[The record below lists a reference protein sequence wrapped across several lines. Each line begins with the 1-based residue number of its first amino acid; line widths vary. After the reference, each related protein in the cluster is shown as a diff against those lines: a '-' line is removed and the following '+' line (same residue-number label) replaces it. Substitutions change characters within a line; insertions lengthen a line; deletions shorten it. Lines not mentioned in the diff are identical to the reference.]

1 MQKLSKMN
9 FRFTILSALTLLL
22 ASCVSSKKHQ
32 KALDDYTVLNNKYTQ
47 LQEDL
52 KNCEKDL
59 VKASN
64 FLQTAENNNA
74 LLKDQINQFK
84 EQQSNLQ
91 STNQAVLG
99 RLEDLSVLSG
109 KQAESVQKS
118 LEKLAERDAYIK
130 DLQGAMA
137 RKDSLNMALVM
148 NLKGSLANVQDD
160 DIDIQVEK
168 GVVYISISDKLLFPT
183 GSYELSSKAMNVL
196 GKVAEVLK
204 NQPNIEF
211 IVEGHTDNVP
221 IKGGQLKDNWD
232 LSVLRATSVVRTLQ
246 SRFGIEPRRMTAG
259 GRAEYVPI
267 ASNATAS
274 GKAANRR
281 TRIVVLP
288 ELDQFF
294 QLLTPNTTAEKP
306 AGK

>member
-1 MQKLSKMN
+1 MKGTWTL
-9 FRFTILSALTLLL
+9 AAAALLL
-22 ASCVSSKKHQ
+22 TSCVSSKKFKQ
-32 KALDDYTVLNNKYTQ
+32 AQDDYAVLNNKYTQ

-59 VKASN
+59 LKASS

-74 LLKDQINQFK
+74 NLK
-84 EQQSNLQ
+84 EQIKNLKEQASNLQ
-91 STNQAVLG
+91 NTNIQMLG
-99 RLEDLSVLSG
+99 RLEDLSVLSS

-118 LEKLAERDAYIK
+118 LEKLAERDMYIK
-130 DLQGAMA
+130 DLQGAIA

-148 NLKGSLANVQDD
+148 NLKGSLGAVADD
-160 DIDIQVEK
+160 DINIEVDK
-168 GVVYISISDKLLFPT
+168 GVVYINISDKLLFAT
-183 GSYELSSKAMNVL
+183 GSYEVSPRAMSVL
-196 GKVAEVLK
+196 EKVATVLN

-211 IVEGHTDNVP
+211 MVEGHTDNVP
-221 IKGGQLKDNWD
+221 IKGGTLRDNWD
-232 LSVLRATSVVRTLQ
+232 LSVLRAASVVRILQ
-246 SRFGIEPRRMTAG
+246 TKYGLDPKRMTAA
-259 GRAEYVPI
+259 GRSEYVPV
-267 ASNATAS
+267 SNNSTAA
-274 GKAANRR
+274 GRAANRR

>member
-1 MQKLSKMN
+1 MKKLMMPVAGLVVL
-9 FRFTILSALTLLL
+9 LS
-22 ASCVSSKKHQ
+22 SCVSSKKFQ
-32 KALDDYTVLNNKYTQ
+32 QAQDDYAVLNNKYTQ

-64 FLQTAENNNA
+64 FLQTSENNNA
-74 LLKDQINQFK
+74 NLKEQLKTYKDQT
-84 EQQSNLQ
+84 SNLQ
-91 STNQAVLG
+91 STNTQVLG
-99 RLEDLSVLSG
+99 RLEDLSVLSS
-109 KQAESVQKS
+109 KQAESVQQS
-118 LEKLAERDAYIK
+118 LAKLAERDIYIK

-148 NLKGSLANVQDD
+148 NLKGSLGPIADD
-160 DIDIQVEK
+160 DINVEVDK
-168 GVVYISISDKLLFPT
+168 GVVYINISDKLLFTT
-183 GSYELSSKAMNVL
+183 GSYDVNPKAMNVL
-196 GKVAEVLK
+196 EKVATVLK

-211 IVEGHTDNVP
+211 MVEGHTDNVP
-221 IKGGQLKDNWD
+221 IKGGALRDNWD

-246 SRFGIEPRRMTAG
+246 TKFGIDPKRMTAG
-259 GRAEYVPI
+259 GRAEYVPVM
-267 ASNATAS
+267 SNSSAS

-294 QLLTPNTTAEKP
+294 QLLNPGTTAEKP

>member
-1 MQKLSKMN
+1 MTNKTLAV
-9 FRFTILSALTLLL
+9 IGAALVLT
-22 ASCVSSKKHQ
+22 SCVSSKKYQ
-32 KALDDYTVLNNKYTQ
+32 KAQDDYTVLNNKYTQ

-52 KNCEKDL
+52 KLCENNL
-59 VKASN
+59 MKATS

-74 LLKDQINQFK
+74 NLKEQLKAAK
-84 EQQSNLQ
+84 EQQQNLQ
-91 STNQAVLG
+91 STNTQVLG
-99 RLEDLSVLSG
+99 RLEDLSVLSS
-109 KQAESVQKS
+109 KQAESVQQS
-118 LEKLAERDAYIK
+118 LAKLSERDAYIK

-148 NLKGSLANVQDD
+148 NLKGSLGAVADD

-168 GVVYISISDKLLFPT
+168 GVVFINISDKLLFST
-183 GSYELSSKAMNVL
+183 GSYEVSPNAMNVL
-196 GKVAEVLK
+196 GKVATVLK

-211 IVEGHTDNVP
+211 LVEGHTDNVP
-221 IKGGQLKDNWD
+221 IKGGSLRDNWD
-232 LSVLRATSVVRTLQ
+232 LSVLRAASVVRILQ
-246 SRFGIEPRRMTAG
+246 TKYGLDPKRMTAG
-259 GRAEYVPI
+259 GRSEFMPV
-267 ASNATAS
+267 ASNSSAT
-274 GKAANRR
+274 GRAANRR

>member
-1 MQKLSKMN
+1 MKKLMMPVAGLVVL
-9 FRFTILSALTLLL
+9 LS
-22 ASCVSSKKHQ
+22 SCVSSKKFQ
-32 KALDDYTVLNNKYTQ
+32 QAQDDYTVLNNKYTQ

-64 FLQTAENNNA
+64 FLQTSENNNA
-74 LLKDQINQFK
+74 NLKEQLKNFKDQA
-84 EQQSNLQ
+84 SNLQ
-91 STNQAVLG
+91 STNTQVLG
-99 RLEDLSVLSG
+99 RLEDLSVLSS
-109 KQAESVQKS
+109 KQAESVQQS
-118 LEKLAERDAYIK
+118 LAKLAERDIYIK

-148 NLKGSLANVQDD
+148 NLKGSLGPIADD
-160 DIDIQVEK
+160 DINVEVDK
-168 GVVYISISDKLLFPT
+168 GVVYINISDKLLFTT
-183 GSYELSSKAMNVL
+183 GSYDVNPKAMNVL
-196 GKVAEVLK
+196 EKVATVLK

-211 IVEGHTDNVP
+211 MVEGHTDNVP
-221 IKGGQLKDNWD
+221 IKGGALRDNWD

-246 SRFGIEPRRMTAG
+246 TKFGIDPKRMTAG
-259 GRAEYVPI
+259 GRAEYVPVM
-267 ASNATAS
+267 SNSSAS

-294 QLLTPNTTAEKP
+294 QLLNPGTTAEKP

>member
-1 MQKLSKMN
+1 MKKLMMPVAGLVVL
-9 FRFTILSALTLLL
+9 LS
-22 ASCVSSKKHQ
+22 SCVSSKKFQ
-32 KALDDYTVLNNKYTQ
+32 QAQDDYTVLNNKYTQ

-64 FLQTAENNNA
+64 FLQTSENNNA
-74 LLKDQINQFK
+74 NLKEQLKNFKDQA
-84 EQQSNLQ
+84 SNLQ
-91 STNQAVLG
+91 TTNTQVLG
-99 RLEDLSVLSG
+99 RLEDLSVLSS
-109 KQAESVQKS
+109 KQAESVQQS
-118 LEKLAERDAYIK
+118 LAKLAERDIYIK

-148 NLKGSLANVQDD
+148 NLKGSLGPIADD
-160 DIDIQVEK
+160 DINVEVDK
-168 GVVYISISDKLLFPT
+168 GVVYINISDKLLFTT
-183 GSYELSSKAMNVL
+183 GSYDVNPKAMNVL
-196 GKVAEVLK
+196 EKVATVLK

-211 IVEGHTDNVP
+211 MVEGHTDNVP
-221 IKGGQLKDNWD
+221 IKGGALRDNWD

-246 SRFGIEPRRMTAG
+246 TKFGIDPKRMTAG
-259 GRAEYVPI
+259 GRAEYVPVM
-267 ASNATAS
+267 SNSSAS

-294 QLLTPNTTAEKP
+294 QLLNPGTTAEKP

>member
-1 MQKLSKMN
+1 MKKLMMP
-9 FRFTILSALTLLL
+9 IAGLVVLLS
-22 ASCVSSKKHQ
+22 SCVSSKKFRQ
-32 KALDDYTVLNNKYTQ
+32 AQDDYTVLNNKYTQ

-74 LLKDQINQFK
+74 NLKEQLKTYKDQA
-84 EQQSNLQ
+84 SNLQ
-91 STNQAVLG
+91 STNTQVLG
-99 RLEDLSVLSG
+99 RLEDLSVLSS
-109 KQAESVQKS
+109 KQAESVQQS
-118 LEKLAERDAYIK
+118 LAKLAERDIYIK

-148 NLKGSLANVQDD
+148 NLKGSLGPIADD
-160 DIDIQVEK
+160 DINIEVDK
-168 GVVYISISDKLLFPT
+168 GVVYINISDKLLFTT
-183 GSYELSSKAMNVL
+183 GSYEVNPKAMNVL
-196 GKVAEVLK
+196 EKVATVLK

-211 IVEGHTDNVP
+211 MVEGHTDNVP
-221 IKGGQLKDNWD
+221 IKGGALRDNWD

-246 SRFGIEPRRMTAG
+246 TKFGIDPKRMTAG
-259 GRAEYVPI
+259 GRAEYVPVM
-267 ASNATAS
+267 SNSSAS

-294 QLLTPNTTAEKP
+294 QLLNPGTTAEKP

>member
-1 MQKLSKMN
+1 MKKLMMPVAGLVVL
-9 FRFTILSALTLLL
+9 LS
-22 ASCVSSKKHQ
+22 SCVSSKKFKQ
-32 KALDDYTVLNNKYTQ
+32 AQDDYTVLNNKYTQ

-52 KNCEKDL
+52 KSCEKDL

-64 FLQTAENNNA
+64 FLQTSENNNA
-74 LLKDQINQFK
+74 NLKEQLKTYKDQA
-84 EQQSNLQ
+84 SNLQ
-91 STNQAVLG
+91 STNTQVLG
-99 RLEDLSVLSG
+99 RLEDLSVLSS
-109 KQAESVQKS
+109 KQAESVQQS
-118 LEKLAERDAYIK
+118 LAKLAERDIYIK

-148 NLKGSLANVQDD
+148 NLKGSLGPIADD
-160 DIDIQVEK
+160 DINIEVDK
-168 GVVYISISDKLLFPT
+168 GVVYINISDKLLFTT
-183 GSYELSSKAMNVL
+183 GSYDVNPKAMNVL
-196 GKVAEVLK
+196 EKVATVLK

-211 IVEGHTDNVP
+211 MVEGHTDNVP
-221 IKGGQLKDNWD
+221 IKGGALRDNWD

-246 SRFGIEPRRMTAG
+246 TKFGIDPKRMTAG
-259 GRAEYVPI
+259 GRAEYVPVM
-267 ASNATAS
+267 SNSSAS

-294 QLLTPNTTAEKP
+294 QLLNPGTTAEKP